1 MILVPL
7 ALIGL
12 GVRLLLT
19 RAFTQIEY
27 TLPGFPPDE
36 YGFLTQDRLHW
47 GPYGVDYLLNDSDIS
62 YLRDLRFADG
72 SPLFNQRELS
82 HMHDVKVVT
91 RGILRAWYFII
102 AVLLGLG
109 LGAWR
114 FKSLGAYREGLR
126 GGGWLTLALA
136 ATVGLVAT
144 IGAAGSGD
152 LFWTFFSDFHAV
164 FFKGDSW
171 LFLDS
176 DTLIRLYPVK
186 FWQDA
191 VLCIGIIAA
200 IGAIALIVGL
210 RDRRRPAPA

>member
-19 RAFTQIEY
+19 RTFTQIEY

-36 YGFLTQDRLHW
+36 YGFVTQDRLRW
-47 GPYGVDYLLNDSDIS
+47 GPYGVNYLLNDSEIS
-62 YLRDLRFADG
+62 YLGDLKFADG

-91 RGILRAWYFII
+91 RGALRAWYFILAAMLI
-102 AVLLGLG
+102 LG

-114 FKSLGAYREGLR
+114 FKWLGIYRDALR
-126 GGGWLTLALA
+126 SGGWLTLALA
-136 ATVGLVAT
+136 AAVGLIAT
-144 IGAAGSGD
+144 MGAAGSGD
-152 LFWTFFSDFHAV
+152 VFWTFFSDFHAI

-176 DTLIRLYPVK
+176 DTLIRLYPVR

-191 VLCIGIIAA
+191 VLSIGVIAA
-200 IGAIALIVGL
+200 IGATALIVGL
-210 RDRRRPAPA
+210 RHRRQPTPA